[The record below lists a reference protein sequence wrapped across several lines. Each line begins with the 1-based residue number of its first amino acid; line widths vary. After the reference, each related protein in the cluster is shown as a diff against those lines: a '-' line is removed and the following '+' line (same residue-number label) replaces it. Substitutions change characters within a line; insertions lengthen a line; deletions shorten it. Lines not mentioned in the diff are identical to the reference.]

1 MMQMKSSTEA
11 ASPVVAA
18 VMPTGPSQEKIEGM
32 EEELKAIRKE
42 MEELVPKVNDSSSLL
57 ARV

>member
-1 MMQMKSSTEA
+1 MQMKSSTEA

-18 VMPTGPSQEKIEGM
+18 VMPTGASIEKIEGM